1 MPISLVIHG
10 GAWAIPD
17 DEVEAHIHG
26 VRAALNA
33 GWELLHNGA
42 SALDSC
48 EAAIQVLENDPTF
61 DAGVGSF
68 LNAAGQVEMDAAIM
82 DGRTLNVGA
91 VAALAH
97 VRNPIQLAR
106 HILTTEHVMV
116 VGSGAEE
123 IASKLGLP
131 MCHPLELVV
140 ERELERWR
148 RAQADPTF
156 AIADSFRAHDTVGAL
171 ALDEHGNIAA
181 AISTGGTP
189 NKLPGRVGDA
199 PLVGCGFYADNEV
212 GACCATGLGEA
223 IMRVVLSKGT
233 VDSMAQGISAQA
245 AAQTSIENMAR
256 RTGGA
261 AGCIVMHRDG
271 SIGIAHNTPRMAFAH
286 RHSST
291 EPVAAIIHSSSIQL

>member
-1 MPISLVIHG
+1 MVIHG

-17 DEVEAHIHG
+17 DEVEAHTNG
-26 VRAALNA
+26 VRAALDA
-33 GWELLHNGA
+33 GWQLLESGA
-42 SALDSC
+42 SSLDAC
-48 EAAIQVLENDPTF
+48 EAAIKVLEDDPTF

-82 DGRTLNVGA
+82 DGRTLHVGA

-106 HILTTEHVMV
+106 HILTTEHVLV
-116 VGSGAEE
+116 VGGGAEE

-140 ERELERWR
+140 DRELERWR
-148 RAQADPTF
+148 RVQADPTF

-171 ALDEHGNIAA
+171 ALDQQGNIAA
-181 AISTGGTP
+181 AISTGGVP

-199 PLVGCGFYADNEV
+199 PLVGCGFYADNEI

-223 IMRVVLSKGT
+223 IMRVVLSKGV
-233 VDSMAQGISAQA
+233 VDNLGQGASTQSAAQA
-245 AAQTSIENMAR
+245 AIANMAR

-261 AGCIVMHRDG
+261 AGCIVLNRDG
-271 SIGIAHNTPRMAFAH
+271 TIGVAHNTPRMAFAH
-286 RHSST
+286 RRSNS
-291 EPVAAIIHSSSIQL
+291 EPVVAIVHNEAKR